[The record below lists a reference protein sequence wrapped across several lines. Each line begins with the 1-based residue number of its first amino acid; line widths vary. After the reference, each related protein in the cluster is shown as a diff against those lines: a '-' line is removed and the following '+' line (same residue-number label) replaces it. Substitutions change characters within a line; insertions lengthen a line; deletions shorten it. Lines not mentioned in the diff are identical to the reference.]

1 MAFATLAT
9 SGAAF
14 GGKTPSVDIP
24 KPRNGKAVV
33 GREGLPADQERS
45 LPTADHHPT
54 HMLPTPP
61 HSISPTLPPQAFRA
75 HGLVTAGDHRPP
87 TPHLQEDSD
96 FDLRDPQA
104 KADSDTAEAA
114 AVALMPPV
122 YAANGPLN
130 ARDDGATGAITPAL
144 LAKYHLPDILL
155 AHGPLAIRHILSYL
169 TISVPG
175 FSRIPAARARRLVV
189 SALEGRDSSAAG
201 GGLNGDIAF
210 EKVGWGRWQARPQSQ
225 LAQAGGLAIS
235 PAKHPAYSA
244 AQASTLRPSAP
255 RSNSFA
261 IADDVRRL
269 EPAPSGP
276 TSWAE
281 DSVTFSHEDD
291 EMDYI
296 HETMLEHEADLM
308 SLDCEGAQHGASSA
322 AALSSI
328 AAEDDYMPDDGR
340 GRGHGRDDNSGRMG
354 DATRDGGYG
363 DGADGDDDDDDDD
376 VTDDEDWA
384 GIGAAAL
391 RQASLLPRKGSAG
404 GSSGYRPYPLAY
416 RGGFRRSHADSHLT
430 YALTMSS
437 SSTAQPSAPS
447 ALSHLRRQPTSSP
460 PPPPPPPPPAHPAK
474 RPRDPRSPS
483 PRPSAGTFNASN
495 TCDLGPPAA
504 PSRRLGPDNDHAPL
518 HPSHAPQRQ
527 KHHPTN
533 THIHKSRSTT
543 NSSNRVH
550 YAKKKGLSPA
560 PVTTTTFFL
569 SSAGTDSTMSTSTTL
584 TTHNNATATTTTTTT
599 AGTTDDDMS
608 GLASSQE
615 RDAIEA
621 LVRLSNTA

>member
-1 MAFATLAT
+1 MAFATLTT

-24 KPRNGKAVV
+24 KPRNGMAVA
-33 GREGLPADQERS
+33 GREGLPVDQERS

-75 HGLVTAGDHRPP
+75 HGLVTTGDHRPP

-96 FDLRDPQA
+96 FDLRDPLT
-104 KADSDTAEAA
+104 KADGDTAEAA

-122 YAANGPLN
+122 YAANGPLD

-210 EKVGWGRWQARPQSQ
+210 EKVGWGRWQARPRSQ

-235 PAKHPAYSA
+235 PAKHPAGSA
-244 AQASTLRPSAP
+244 AQASSLRPSAP
-255 RSNSFA
+255 RSNSLA

-269 EPAPSGP
+269 GPEPSEP
-276 TSWAE
+276 TSWTE

-308 SLDCEGAQHGASSA
+308 SLDYEGAEHGASSVA
-322 AALSSI
+322 ASSGI
-328 AAEDDYMPDDGR
+328 AAEDGYMPDDGR
-340 GRGHGRDDNSGRMG
+340 GRGRGRADNSGRVG
-354 DATRDGGYG
+354 DAASGGGGYSNN
-363 DGADGDDDDDDDD
+363 ADDDDDD

-430 YALTMSS
+430 YALT
-437 SSTAQPSAPS
+437 SSTAKPSAPS
-447 ALSHLRRQPTSSP
+447 APSHLRRQSTSSSS
-460 PPPPPPPPPAHPAK
+460 PPPPAHPAK
-474 RPRDPRSPS
+474 RPRDLHSPS
-483 PRPSAGTFNASN
+483 LRPSAGTFNSN
-495 TCDLGPPAA
+495 TRDLGPSAA
-504 PSRRLGPDNDHAPL
+504 PSRRLGPDNDHTPPPHSHHS
-518 HPSHAPQRQ
+518 HPSHPPQRQ
-527 KHHPTN
+527 KHHHTN
-533 THIHKSRSTT
+533 SHIHKTRPTA
-543 NSSNRVH
+543 NSSSRVH
-550 YAKKKGLSPA
+550 YTKKKGLSPA
-560 PVTTTTFFL
+560 PATTTTFFP
-569 SSAGTDSTMSTSTTL
+569 SSAGTDSTISTSTTL
-584 TTHNNATATTTTTTT
+584 TTHNNATATTTT
-599 AGTTDDDMS
+599 AGTTENDMS